1 VISPANMPRRRG
13 SRADAP
19 GASGGGEAAAGGGG
33 TVIGGGQR
41 FGRIVDRQP
50 SGSGPGGR
58 MGTYFVRDD
67 ETATTYSFSYADI
80 VTEGFRTIRTGERV
94 RFLIDQEEPDH
105 AVYVI
110 RLDLP
115 AVEDLYR

>member
-1 VISPANMPRRRG
+1 MISPADMPARRG
-13 SRADAP
+13 GAADTEE
-19 GASGGGEAAAGGGG
+19 SGSSAGGS
-33 TVIGGGQR
+33 GGQR

-67 ETATTYSFSYADI
+67 ETGVTYSFSYADI
-80 VTEGFRTIRTGERV
+80 VTEGFRTIRTSERV
-94 RFLIDQEEPDH
+94 RFLIDSANPGH

-115 AVEDLYR
+115 AVEDLYV

>member
-1 VISPANMPRRRG
+1 MSGPSDVPEREA
-13 SRADAP
+13 
-19 GASGGGEAAAGGGG
+19 GAEQSGAA
-33 TVIGGGQR
+33 VGGQR
-41 FGRIVDRQP
+41 FGRITDRQP

-67 ETATTYSFSYADI
+67 ETSTGHSFSYADI

-94 RFLIDQEEPDH
+94 RFLIDPVGPGH

-115 AVEDLYR
+115 DVDDYYE

>member
-1 VISPANMPRRRG
+1 MSTPRDMPSRRVLARPA
-13 SRADAP
+13 
-19 GASGGGEAAAGGGG
+19 GE
-33 TVIGGGQR
+33 VGGQR
-41 FGRIVDRQP
+41 FGRVIDRQP

-58 MGTYFVRDD
+58 MGTSFVRDD
-67 ETATTYSFSYADI
+67 ETGTTCSFNYADI

-94 RFLIDQEEPDH
+94 RFLPDPANSGH

-115 AVEDLYR
+115 EVEKYYE